1 MNLHQLKFVREAVRQ
16 KFSLTAA
23 AEALHTSQPGVS
35 KAIIE
40 LEQEL
45 GVEIFQRHGKRIK
58 DLTEP
63 GREVY
68 RSVERVMLE
77 IDNLKRIGS
86 EFAARTSGHLR
97 VAITHTQARY
107 ALPRVVQPFKQQFPD
122 VHLSLLQGTPDQIA
136 HMVLQGEADV
146 AIATEAIADYKELV
160 ALPCYTWDH
169 VVIVPKGHELER
181 TVKAANIEREL
192 TIELVA
198 RYPIITYDNAFAGRK
213 KIDEAFARR
222 QIVPDLVLA
231 AVDADV
237 IKTYVELG
245 MGIGIIANMAFD
257 PKRDTAF
264 TALPAGHLFGTHTT
278 KLALKPGVFLRSYVY
293 TFIEMFAPTLN
304 RSLIDKALVVEKAN
318 TKNDYD
324 L

>member
-63 GREVY
+63 GREIY
-68 RSVERVMLE
+68 QSVERVMQE
-77 IDNLKRIGS
+77 IDNLKRIGK
-86 EFAARTSGHLR
+86 EYAARSSGDLR
-97 VAITHTQARY
+97 IAITHTQARY
-107 ALPRVVQPFKQQFPD
+107 ALPRVVPTFKQRYPD
-122 VHLSLLQGTPDQIA
+122 VHLSLLQGTPSQIA
-136 HMVLQGEADV
+136 TMVIQGEADL

-160 ALPCYTWDH
+160 ALPCYTWEH
-169 VVIVPKGHELER
+169 VVIVPKGHDLER
-181 TVKAANIEREL
+181 EIKKGKPL

-198 RYPIITYDNAFAGRK
+198 RYPIITYDSAFAGRQ
-213 KIDEAFARR
+213 KIDEAFARK

-245 MGIGIIANMAFD
+245 LGIGIIANMAYD
-257 PKRDTAF
+257 AKRDSAF
-264 TALPAGHLFGTHTT
+264 SCVTAGHLFGTHTT

-293 TFIEMFAPTLN
+293 TFVEIFAPSLN
-304 RSLIDKALVVEKAN
+304 RKLIDKALSGN
-318 TKNDYD
+318 PNDYD